1 MDRAKFY
8 ATVRPALFSSGLKP
22 EQVARIEPLLDA
34 FEAANWPLFYA
45 AYALATAHHET
56 NSWLNMKELGGD
68 SYFRRMYDKAGARP
82 KVAAALGNV
91 EAGDGV
97 KFHGRGYVQLTGRTN
112 YTKAGKALGL
122 DLLKEPDTV
131 EQPAVAARVLI
142 FGMATGLFTG
152 KANRDFLAKPIPD
165 YVGARRIINGTDKA
179 SLIAGYAKTFQA
191 ALEAAGYGAPAISA
205 PTPQAKPEAPPAPSS
220 APAIDKPRNDGAF
233 TAPPSENAWWA
244 SIFKRLFSKE
254 P

>member
-8 ATVRPALFSSGLKP
+8 ATVRPALFSAGLKP
-22 EQVARIEPLLDA
+22 EQLARIEPLLDA

-68 SYFRRMYDKAGARP
+68 AYFRRMYDKAGARP
-82 KVAAALGNV
+82 KVAADLGNV

-122 DLLKEPDTV
+122 DLLREPDAV
-131 EQPAVAARVLI
+131 EEPAVAARVLI

-152 KANRDFLAKPIPD
+152 KANRDYLAKPVPD

-179 SLIAGYAKTFQA
+179 SLIAGYAKTFQT
-191 ALEAAGYGAPAISA
+191 ALEATGYGAPASA
-205 PTPQAKPEAPPAPSS
+205 ATVPPVKPEPPPAPS
-220 APAIDKPRNDGAF
+220 ADPAIDMPRNDGTF
-233 TAPPSENAWWA
+233 TAPPSESLWRRFLSA
-244 SIFKRLFSKE
+244 FGKRLST
-254 P
+254 